1 MAYLQAN
8 CNETMVADMIEGEP
22 DEEACHQ
29 NYMLMQAHHDFCP
42 HSSLPPA
49 FEAAMHDFE
58 ELFEDCH
65 IDRQFDPALGVCPIY
80 NCADSDAALKAI
92 GTLQASCKEDC
103 SSDECVKAF
112 QTVLMAH
119 DTCDEDQFPITLEKA
134 LHDFE
139 EVCEDS
145 LCNSIS
151 EAFQPVCEEEEE
163 EHSEEEEEGHD
174 DHGHGAS
181 CACVAEAAN
190 WTLDCSSV
198 APVSAAMA
206 YLQANCNETMV
217 ADMIEGEPDEEAC
230 HQNYMLMQAHHDF
243 CPHSS
248 LPPAFEAAMHDFE
261 ELFEDCHI
269 DRQFDP
275 ALGVCPIYNCA
286 DSDAALKAI
295 GTLQASCKED
305 CSSDECVK
313 AFQTVLMAHD
323 TCDEDQFPITLEKAL
338 HDFEEVCEDSLC
350 NSVSEAFQPVCEEEE
365 EDEHSEEEHV
375 ALCEACAGQGDAFC
389 EKVDGEPY
397 YDYDGALR
405 CLAEGAGGVAFVKH
419 STAETFLSNPD
430 PSWTFADPPTA
441 DLDDYRILCYT
452 PGNPSAGGCVPVDQ
466 YAGCSFPQALPHTV
480 VARDET
486 PAVAAFEQALAYL
499 SANDAV
505 FQETFLEGG
514 TMAGTLFSDDIAV
527 IAGVEESVDEYAGSM
542 FSSWQAL
549 DDLNAGLSQKSGG
562 E

>member
-1 MAYLQAN
+1 MAD
-8 CNETMVADMIEGEP
+8 VAFDVDAGHLYDMSKAFAEKGE
-22 DEEACHQ
+22 
-29 NYMLMQAHHDFCP
+29 
-42 HSSLPPA
+42 SSLTLVAEEIDDSGVPGYYPIALVTTAWCDAQPA
-49 FEAAMHDFE
+49 APTLTDLENVTACSTGYQKTA
-58 ELFEDCH
+58 
-65 IDRQFDPALGVCPIY
+65 GW
-80 NCADSDAALKAI
+80 KASV
-92 GTLQASCKEDC
+92 GTLIAEGIIPPVIDGNS
-103 SSDECVKAF
+103 
-112 QTVLMAH
+112 
-119 DTCDEDQFPITLEKA
+119 
-134 LHDFE
+134 
-139 EVCEDS
+139 EVPNDLLS
-145 LCNSIS
+145 A
-151 EAFQPVCEEEEE
+151 EAFFGEGCVPGAIDFFKSDG
-163 EHSEEEEEGHD
+163 HEEEGHD

-275 ALGVCPIYNCA
+275 ALAVCTKIDCA
-286 DSDAALKAI
+286 DSDAPLKSI
-295 GTLQASCKED
+295 GTLQASCTED

-323 TCDEDQFPITLEKAL
+323 TCDEDLLPITLEKAL
-338 HDFEEVCEDSLC
+338 HDFEEVCEDALC
-350 NSVSEAFQPVCEEEE
+350 NSVEEAFQPVCEEEE
-365 EDEHSEEEHV
+365 EEHSEEEEEHV

-466 YAGCSFPQALPHTV
+466 WAGCSFPQKPPHTV

-499 SANDAV
+499 SANDTV